1 MIYKCYVGDDIVLN
15 IVICDDNVEFSDKVS
30 RELKKEFENDIIIY
44 KFYKYDVNF
53 KNYIEKN
60 TVPAIFI
67 LDIDL
72 NNKNTDGYDIAKKI
86 RKTRNYNDEII
97 FLTNDTL
104 MSPNIIKHK
113 IQPIDF
119 IIKSEYG
126 LGELVAAIKK
136 GNREIITRQEETDTG
151 VLIVYQNKA
160 CYKLKYKYI
169 LYIKLRED
177 SRSVLIKMQP
187 NYMEGELEVVSSINS
202 IMKKLDNRFFQ
213 ISRTTLVNKDFVI
226 LADPVDKKVGLKF
239 DYELEGSEDKI
250 RELVKWI
257 K

>member
-1 MIYKCYVGDDIVLN
+1 MLN
-15 IVICDDNVEFSDKVS
+15 IVLCDDNVEFSDKIIK
-30 RELKKEFENDIIIY
+30 ELKKEFNSDIIIY

-53 KNYIEKN
+53 KNHIEKN
-60 TVPAIFI
+60 TVPSIFI

-72 NNKNTDGYDIAKKI
+72 NSKNADGYDIAKKI
-86 RKTRNYNDEII
+86 RKTRNYNDEVI
-97 FLTNDTL
+97 FLTNNTL

-119 IIKSEYG
+119 IIKSDYG

-136 GNREIITRQEETDTG
+136 GNRELITRQEETDTG
-151 VLIVYQNKA
+151 VLVVYKKKA

-169 LYIKLRED
+169 LFIELQGD

-202 IMKKLDNRFFQ
+202 IMKKLDDRFFQ
-213 ISRTTLVNKDFVI
+213 ISRTTIVNKDFVVF
-226 LADPVDKKVGLKF
+226 ADPVSKKAGLKF
-239 DYELEGSEDKI
+239 DHELEGSEEKI
-250 RELVKWI
+250 RELVKWV